1 MAHVQEICTAIAV
14 IDHARLCFTGTPQA
28 LIREQ
33 HAAHMEDAFISL
45 VDWAA
50 MLPLQS
56 P

>member
-28 LIREQ
+28 LIKEQ
-33 HAAHMEDAFISL
+33 HAAHREDAFVSL
-45 VDWAA
+45 LEPAA